1 MPGLTSLLTQ
11 GLHGIGHI
19 LRLVYVCIAKRR
31 RPRQVLVHV
40 FKNRR
45 ELRQGLYARIPVL
58 FVDFFGELVT
68 LEIGMT
74 LHPALRLDNLS
85 WIRGSG
91 ENLRNERVR
100 VQGDRRDK
108 LLQFLRGLF
117 RRRSLRLAG
126 LARRTV
132 GAGLRC
138 ELHKQTAEKYGQ
150 NLL

>member
-1 MPGLTSLLTQ
+1 MASFTCLLTQ
-11 GLHGIGHI
+11 GLHGIRHI
-19 LRLVYVCIAKRR
+19 LRLVYICLAKRR

-58 FVDFFGELVT
+58 FVDFFAELVT

-108 LLQFLRGLF
+108 LLQFLGGRFRG
-117 RRRSLRLAG
+117 RSW
-126 LARRTV
+126 
-132 GAGLRC
+132 
-138 ELHKQTAEKYGQ
+138 
-150 NLL
+150 